1 MESGAGDE
9 SRCGH
14 LPMQVLHS
22 PCSADFGAPGED
34 KRRHGTAQVQC
45 TRFPIGTWQGRT
57 KDSAVLLANPPG
69 VIRSGELLSAE
80 SQRGLP
86 LPFAVQ
92 MDLTLVTK
100 EATS

>member
-1 MESGAGDE
+1 MPPRYGSSSVHSISGRDVA
-9 SRCGH
+9 S
-14 LPMQVLHS
+14 
-22 PCSADFGAPGED
+22 
-34 KRRHGTAQVQC
+34 
-45 TRFPIGTWQGRT
+45 RT
-57 KDSAVLLANPPG
+57 KNSAVLLANPPG

-80 SQRGLP
+80 SQHELP